1 MTTFGWVLI
10 FTLVLLAVY
19 LGWRWRRVE
28 IERKKLIQRTLSAR
42 DEAHD
47 LQNSNEQLTRA
58 LHAIEQVSANGI
70 FLLDE
75 NKAIVWMNNSAREL
89 CIPDI
94 SLPLPLSQ
102 AVRSYEILTL
112 VEDELDDDGPHERQF
127 SSDETSYL
135 AVAQRIFA
143 EPALLAL
150 SVSDVTE
157 LLRLGRARRDFLAN
171 VSHDLRTPIAAIQLM
186 VETLRSGAV
195 DDNRRREQLLSGIFE
210 QTASLQQLAQEMLD
224 LSMIES
230 GRMPLKMVETQI
242 EDLIEPVYQ
251 RMITQAEHKEIELKS
266 DYSTDIKAWADVNH
280 VQRALQNL
288 VHNAIKFTPL
298 GGHVEIRAYTEGED
312 VVIEVA
318 DSGVGIAQED
328 IDHVFE
334 RFFKADRVRG
344 GDGTGLGLA
353 ITRHIVLGHGGRI
366 WVESEQGRGA
376 AFRFTLLK
384 V

>member
-94 SLPLPLSQ
+94 SLPQPLSQ

-353 ITRHIVLGHGGRI
+353 IARHIVLGHGGRI

>member
-94 SLPLPLSQ
+94 SLPQPLSQ